1 MKPSRGFLSKLLSNR
16 SGMTLVEVIVAVS
29 ILTTVAVMV
38 STATFQIVSAQRTWR
53 DNVLAVKDLRHAQ
66 SWFAGDAMNATVTSL
81 ADPAASTSVTLE
93 WAYSPTA
100 THTAMY
106 FLSGTSTPFQLVRR
120 FDGNEIEVA
129 RRVVS
134 AGFSRSG
141 KTLTFDLDVQAADDQ
156 TNTSTLN
163 TYMRNMP

>member
-1 MKPSRGFLSKLLSNR
+1 MTPSRGFLSKLLTNDA
-16 SGMTLVEVIVAVS
+16 GLTLVEAIVAVS

-38 STATFQIVSAQRTWR
+38 STATFRIVSTQRTWR
-53 DNVLAVKDLRHAQ
+53 ANVLAVKELRHAQ

-81 ADPAASTSVTLE
+81 ADTSTSTSVTLE

-106 FLSGTSTPFQLVRR
+106 FLSGTSTPFQLVRQ
-120 FDGNEIEVA
+120 FDGNDVEVA

-141 KTLTFDLDVQAADDQ
+141 KTLTFDLEVQAADNQ
-156 TNTSTLN
+156 TNTSTLGI
-163 TYMRNMP
+163 YMRNMP